1 MMSQNVVTYL
11 VADHARLH
19 ALLDRAMVTPEFDP
33 EAFAEFRHGL
43 LRHIAIE
50 EKLLLPAVRE
60 ARGGT
65 PLDRAHELRIDHAAL
80 TSLLVPT
87 PDLALGRE
95 ILALLAEHDAKEE
108 GAGGIYEECGHC
120 LSDDDLVDLAEQAA
134 PFPEVRVVRHFD
146 GPDVQRTAEGAL
158 ASARQMRAPRKS
170 NNV

>member
-1 MMSQNVVTYL
+1 MVSQSIVSYL

-19 ALLDRAMVTPEFDP
+19 TLLNRAMEKPELDR
-33 EAFAEFRHGL
+33 EAFADFRRGL

-87 PDLALGRE
+87 PDLALCHE
-95 ILALLAEHDAKEE
+95 ILWLLTKHDAKEE
-108 GAGGIYEECGHC
+108 GAGGIYEECEHC
-120 LSDDDLVDLAEQAA
+120 LNDGDLVRLAEQAVA
-134 PFPEVRVVRHFD
+134 FPEVRVARHFD
-146 GPDVQRTAEGAL
+146 GPNVQRTAEGAL
-158 ASARQMRAPRKS
+158 ASARRMRAPRKS
-170 NNV
+170 NHA